1 LPVYADI
8 EREEKYFSTRIAKAC
23 VMKCITPKCG
33 TLGNTEGKTMKFF
46 VPDQSAEH
54 AEDIYNDFRAL
65 HKAAD
70 KRIRSITYF
79 DKELGAEVQLC
90 VGKDEPWYGGKILL
104 ILLCY
109 PRAFVFTKDRGIEA
123 GAPIMVQLA
132 DARIEEFDFLD
143 RPNSLSRGA

>member
-1 LPVYADI
+1 
-8 EREEKYFSTRIAKAC
+8 
-23 VMKCITPKCG
+23 MKSITPEFVR
-33 TLGNTEGKTMKFF
+33 LEDPEGKTMKFF
-46 VPDQSAEH
+46 VPDQSAEQ
-54 AEDIYNDFRAL
+54 AEDIFNDFRTL

-79 DKELGAEVQLC
+79 DKEMGAEVQLC

-109 PRAFVFTKDRGIEA
+109 PRAFVFTKDRGIEN
-123 GAPIMVQLA
+123 GAPVMVQLA

-143 RPNSLSRGA
+143 RPNSLGRGA

>member
-1 LPVYADI
+1 M
-8 EREEKYFSTRIAKAC
+8 R
-23 VMKCITPKCG
+23 
-33 TLGNTEGKTMKFF
+33 FF
-46 VPDQSAEH
+46 VPDQSADH

-79 DKELGAEVQLC
+79 DKELATEVQLC
-90 VGKDEPWYGGKILL
+90 VGKDEPWYSGKILL

-109 PRAFVFTKDRGIEA
+109 PRALVFTKDRGIEN

-143 RPNSLSRGA
+143 RPSSLSRGA